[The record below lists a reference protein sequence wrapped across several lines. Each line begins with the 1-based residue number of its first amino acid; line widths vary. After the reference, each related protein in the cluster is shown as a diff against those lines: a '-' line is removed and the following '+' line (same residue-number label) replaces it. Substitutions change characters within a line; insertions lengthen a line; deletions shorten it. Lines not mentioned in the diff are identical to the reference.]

1 MFSGGVMIQN
11 KEDKRA
17 WVCGVGPFPSL
28 HDTKAEIEKYRKIH
42 VVLCAWARENEEIVW
57 FENHTNT
64 LGMVDYKFID

>member
-1 MFSGGVMIQN
+1 MFNGGVMIQN

-17 WVCGVGPFPSL
+17 WVCGVGPFSSL
-28 HDTKAEIEKYRKIH
+28 HETKAEIEKYRKNH
-42 VVLCAWARENEEIVW
+42 VVLCAWIRENGEIVW